1 MIKKATSS
9 MIEFRN
15 AMKKTVGRCI
25 EIYQDG
31 VLRCGGGMYDFIC
44 DNGMEDT
51 KEGYNLI
58 NLKLNK
64 TLDVSTGQGW
74 VQVKRVE
81 ELS

>member
-15 AMKKTVGRCI
+15 TMKKTVGRCI

-31 VLRCGGGMYDFIC
+31 VLQCGGGMYDFIC

-51 KEGYNLI
+51 KEGYDLI
-58 NLKLNK
+58 NLELNK
-64 TLDVSTGQGW
+64 TIDVSTGQGW